1 MFAIESAYRI
11 HFFYRSKDDAIN
23 IMNGSNLVDKR
34 DVLYIFYY
42 QENRDVILNRA
53 KDYYENDKDRLREQ
67 ARNKYRNLSEEE
79 KNKKRQYG
87 KNRYR
92 NISEEKKQK
101 LKD

>member
-11 HFFYRSKDDAIN
+11 HFLYMSKDDAIN
-23 IMNGSNLVDKR
+23 IMSGSNLVDKR
-34 DVLYIFYY
+34 GVLYIFYY
-42 QENRDVILNRA
+42 QENRAVILNRA